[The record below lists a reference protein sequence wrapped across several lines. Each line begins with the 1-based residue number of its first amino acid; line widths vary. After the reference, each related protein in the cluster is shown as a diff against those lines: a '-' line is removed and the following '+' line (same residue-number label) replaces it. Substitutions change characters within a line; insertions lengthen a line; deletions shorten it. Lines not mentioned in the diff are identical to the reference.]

1 MWSVGNWLK
10 RVRISMRGFALWLKV
25 GYPFVILFLA
35 VLIAALMR
43 GANWLHIW
51 IILTLGTT
59 LTIVEMINYAI
70 ERLCNF
76 VCKNKQNDNIRAIKD
91 ILAGAVLI
99 AGLALGVV
107 GLWIIIA

>member
-1 MWSVGNWLK
+1 MRWFS
-10 RVRISMRGFALWLKV
+10 RIWVSMRGFALWLKV

-35 VLIAALMR
+35 VLVVALMR

-51 IILTLGTT
+51 IILILGTT
-59 LTIVEMINYAI
+59 LTIAEMINYAI

-76 VCKNKQNDNIRAIKD
+76 VCKNKQNDNIKAIKD

>member
-1 MWSVGNWLK
+1 MRWF
-10 RVRISMRGFALWLKV
+10 RRIWISIRGFALWLKV

-51 IILTLGTT
+51 IILTLGAT
-59 LTIVEMINYAI
+59 LTIAEMLNYAI
-70 ERLCNF
+70 EKLCD
-76 VCKNKQNDNIRAIKD
+76 VVKPKKDGRIKD
-91 ILAGAVLI
+91 IKDLCSGAVLV

-107 GLWIIIA
+107 GVWVIVV

>member
-1 MWSVGNWLK
+1 MRWF
-10 RVRISMRGFALWLKV
+10 RRIWISIRGFAIWLKV
-25 GYPFVILFLA
+25 GYPFVLLFLA

-70 ERLCNF
+70 EKLCD
-76 VCKNKQNDNIRAIKD
+76 VVKPGRDGRIRDIKD
-91 ILAGAVLI
+91 ICSGCVLV

>member
-1 MWSVGNWLK
+1 
-10 RVRISMRGFALWLKV
+10 MRGFALWLKV

-51 IILTLGTT
+51 IILTLGAT
-59 LTIVEMINYAI
+59 LTIAEMLNYAI
-70 ERLCNF
+70 ERLCD
-76 VCKNKQNDNIRAIKD
+76 VVSVKQNDNIRAIKD
-91 ILAGAVLI
+91 ICAGAVLV

-107 GLWIIIA
+107 GLWVIVI